1 MLRNWVSAIA
11 VLALLAHGLH
21 PQDFADPLQ
30 QEVDVSPAGIE
41 RRKALLRTERSAG
54 FPDWRELDVDANG
67 VVSESALAQ
76 QMQVPEMATQMADGQ
91 AQALPMVPGFNPM
104 EDAINSIMSDLMP
117 YKEEL
122 AKLNETAL
130 NKSDPEKM
138 KQEAA
143 ARKQKEQLL
152 REAHCWKECEA
163 CHFKDAQPIEECFST
178 LEEAKLAC
186 ADAIGLCSGI
196 SAQSNVCNGTWTL
209 NVGSA
214 DTVEVAEATLSL
226 KTLTVDRECL
236 KNVQNANASKYVI
249 HLNNKSWVEAEKLC
263 AEEGLQLA
271 TPHSREDVKA
281 LTAAMELK
289 GAAKAHIGLRR
300 DVQFGKGP
308 WTDPSAFY
316 WVTGEKLETDWPG
329 WGGYG
334 LASLSTN
341 LLEGLPVK
349 QPHLEAFLEGCCY
362 LGYFQTLEEDGTKG
376 AGDTTCDH
384 FRIPFACQPIEERQM
399 VDVTTTTSTAAPWF
413 YGLALR
419 GSGSCPQDM
428 KVSPVPLSQCQE
440 AAMKAQLPPGAKR
453 GRTTLQAGYD
463 VGSKDASQ
471 PWLGAPPGCSLHS
484 GSDWAPVFN
493 LGQGVNNGEYT
504 PLCMQPQPN
513 ESTYLAKGIEVV
525 ETAFLYDRSGKYFY
539 FPAEDWEE
547 KTGRDLSPHGST
559 QSVSQYRHNFPVWS
573 GIVRVWRNVLGVHGR
588 REFNAMAEQWQ
599 RGDVIEVGVM
609 CPAGFSLVPYDL
621 DGPDQMHFDTD
632 TLGGCAQKCQE
643 VVKCSSFEFSHSESS
658 CNTFSNSMEN
668 FKAFLSRPNEWISC
682 ARSDLLRGESTA
694 ALDAA
699 QPSAARSEE
708 AYAWKKALGLCA
720 FADGSEITSGFSL
733 GNLSLKECHES
744 CRSQLS
750 CTAYQMEGSVGI
762 CYLHTSIYA
771 AHGSGKTDATC
782 YIKPVLMS
790 CGTYNSEDCAE
801 SYAIAEQRGSTTEFC
816 QKCMS
821 SDAISLLRDRCQLC
835 CEKCSMSIETPTT
848 VGVNA
853 SREIDCPPNSFNLDG
868 DAANGCEVG
877 CPKVPGANL
886 IAHG

>member
-163 CHFKDAQPIEECFST
+163 CHFEDAQPIEECFST

-249 HLNNKSWVEAEKLC
+249 HLNNKPWVEAEKLC

-329 WGGYG
+329 
-334 LASLSTN
+334 
-341 LLEGLPVK
+341 
-349 QPHLEAFLEGCCY
+349 
-362 LGYFQTLEEDGTKG
+362 
-376 AGDTTCDH
+376 
-384 FRIPFACQPIEERQM
+384 
-399 VDVTTTTSTAAPWF
+399 
-413 YGLALR
+413 
-419 GSGSCPQDM
+419 
-428 KVSPVPLSQCQE
+428 
-440 AAMKAQLPPGAKR
+440 
-453 GRTTLQAGYD
+453 
-463 VGSKDASQ
+463 
-471 PWLGAPPGCSLHS
+471 
-484 GSDWAPVFN
+484 
-493 LGQGVNNGEYT
+493 
-504 PLCMQPQPN
+504 
-513 ESTYLAKGIEVV
+513 
-525 ETAFLYDRSGKYFY
+525 
-539 FPAEDWEE
+539 
-547 KTGRDLSPHGST
+547 
-559 QSVSQYRHNFPVWS
+559 
-573 GIVRVWRNVLGVHGR
+573 
-588 REFNAMAEQWQ
+588 
-599 RGDVIEVGVM
+599 
-609 CPAGFSLVPYDL
+609 
-621 DGPDQMHFDTD
+621 
-632 TLGGCAQKCQE
+632 
-643 VVKCSSFEFSHSESS
+643 
-658 CNTFSNSMEN
+658 
-668 FKAFLSRPNEWISC
+668 
-682 ARSDLLRGESTA
+682 
-694 ALDAA
+694 
-699 QPSAARSEE
+699 
-708 AYAWKKALGLCA
+708 
-720 FADGSEITSGFSL
+720 
-733 GNLSLKECHES
+733 
-744 CRSQLS
+744 
-750 CTAYQMEGSVGI
+750 
-762 CYLHTSIYA
+762 
-771 AHGSGKTDATC
+771 
-782 YIKPVLMS
+782 
-790 CGTYNSEDCAE
+790 
-801 SYAIAEQRGSTTEFC
+801 
-816 QKCMS
+816 
-821 SDAISLLRDRCQLC
+821 
-835 CEKCSMSIETPTT
+835 
-848 VGVNA
+848 
-853 SREIDCPPNSFNLDG
+853 
-868 DAANGCEVG
+868 
-877 CPKVPGANL
+877 
-886 IAHG
+886 